1 METMII
7 SVANKREARKLTQFS
22 TENGWK
28 SQSMNQLLSWL
39 VKTAPKEVPLSD
51 EDIMN
56 EIREVR
62 KNRRNATNKNRFRY
76 KHLD

>member
-7 SVANKREARKLTQFS
+7 NVKNKRDARKLTQFS
-22 TENGWK
+22 MENGWK
-28 SQSMNQLLSWL
+28 SQSVNQLLNWL
-39 VKTAPKEVPLSD
+39 VKTAPVDVPLSD

-62 KNRRNATNKNRFRY
+62 NSRKYAV
-76 KHLD
+76 

>member
-1 METMII
+1 METMTIK
-7 SVANKREARKLTQFS
+7 VKNKQEARKLTQFS
-22 TENGWK
+22 TTNGWQ
-28 SQSMNQLLSWL
+28 SQSMDQLLNWL

-62 KNRRNATNKNRFRY
+62 NNNN
-76 KHLD
+76 

>member
-1 METMII
+1 MIV
-7 SVANKREARKLTQFS
+7 SVENKREARKLMRFS

-28 SQSMNQLLSWL
+28 SQSMNQLLNWL
-39 VKTAPKEVPLSD
+39 VKTAPKDVPLSD

-62 KNRRNATNKNRFRY
+62 KNRKYATNKNHFRY
-76 KHLD
+76 KHLG

>member
-1 METMII
+1 METVII
-7 SVANKREARKLTQFS
+7 SVANKREARKLMQFS
-22 TENGWK
+22 AENGWK
-28 SQSMNQLLSWL
+28 SQSMNQLLNWL
-39 VKTAPKEVPLSD
+39 VKTAPKEVPLND

-62 KNRRNATNKNRFRY
+62 KNRKYATNKNHSGY

>member
-1 METMII
+1 METLII
-7 SVANKREARKLTQFS
+7 HVRNKQDSRKLTQFS
-22 TENGWK
+22 AENGWK

-39 VKTAPKEVPLSD
+39 VKTAPKDVPLSD

-62 KNRRNATNKNRFRY
+62 NRRYA
-76 KHLD
+76 DVV

>member
-1 METMII
+1 METMI
-7 SVANKREARKLTQFS
+7 VNVRNKRDARKLRQFS
-22 TENGWK
+22 AENGWK
-28 SQSMNQLLSWL
+28 SQSMNQLLNWL

-62 KNRRNATNKNRFRY
+62 NKHKY
-76 KHLD
+76 AV